1 MKPHRFD
8 VISFVFG
15 VLFLGAVVM
24 AFTGT
29 FAVNRNA
36 ITWVGAGALLLIGA
50 VMLLGSRNS
59 DRRRALPD
67 SDDEE

>member
-1 MKPHRFD
+1 MRPHRFD

-15 VLFLGAVVM
+15 VLFLGVVAM

-29 FAVNRNA
+29 FAVNQKA

-50 VMLLGSRNS
+50 VMLLGSRTT
-59 DRRRALPD
+59 DRRRSLPD
-67 SDDEE
+67 TDDEE

>member
-15 VLFLGAVVM
+15 VLFLGVVAM

-29 FAVNRNA
+29 FAVSRNA

-50 VMLLGSRNS
+50 VMLLGSRTN

-67 SDDEE
+67 VDDEE